1 MKKPNEPLVFATL
14 YGSKLYGTDGPN
26 SDTDIRGVF
35 IPAKDDL
42 LLCKAPKHYNLK
54 DETEDTSYLSIQY
67 FLELLTQGETNALDM
82 FFSYSN
88 PAACL
93 VKTPAY
99 EELIANKDKLITKNV
114 AKYLGYCK
122 SQALKYSIKG
132 ERIDNLKNF
141 LTELSFDPGSSILQD
156 VLIRRGILHKDD
168 VYVQRDSTEYLKNN
182 KRIGVRN
189 KAPYWQFG
197 DHVYV
202 LICDNLE
209 LYYMVSDHR
218 FPLSAN
224 LNSTRDSIKKC
235 LDSYGKRAYN
245 AAADNGADYK
255 ALSHALRVTYQ
266 AEELLRT
273 GQITF
278 PLQGEKL
285 KFVKEI
291 KYKTTALK
299 YEQIVELIEGRISAV
314 EALLKTTQL
323 RATPDWDWINAFV
336 LGLYKESV

>member
-1 MKKPNEPLVFATL
+1 M
-14 YGSKLYGTDGPN
+14 
-26 SDTDIRGVF
+26 
-35 IPAKDDL
+35 
-42 LLCKAPKHYNLK
+42 
-54 DETEDTSYLSIQY
+54 
-67 FLELLTQGETNALDM
+67 
-82 FFSYSN
+82 
-88 PAACL
+88 
-93 VKTPAY
+93 
-99 EELIANKDKLITKNV
+99 
-114 AKYLGYCK
+114 
-122 SQALKYSIKG
+122 
-132 ERIDNLKNF
+132 
-141 LTELSFDPGSSILQD
+141 
-156 VLIRRGILHKDD
+156 
-168 VYVQRDSTEYLKNN
+168 
-182 KRIGVRN
+182 
-189 KAPYWQFG
+189 
-197 DHVYV
+197 YV

-218 FPLSAN
+218 FPLNAN

-273 GQITF
+273 GQIIF